1 LHRICWNV
9 HCISEE
15 QEELLQMVQKRKEK
29 TKAREQAASNQCKC
43 DAADLC
49 FTVLANTVVGYL
61 VFLRSAVSQ
70 GDEDDDDGVATV
82 LCLHLP
88 HFPVLCGGTFYCC
101 CTEAS

>member
-1 LHRICWNV
+1 V
-9 HCISEE
+9 HCIGEE

-61 VFLRSAVSQ
+61 VFLRSDVSQ

-88 HFPVLCGGTFYCC
+88 HFSVLCGGTFYCC